1 MNMSVLCAIL
11 ICATATATATS
22 QAQGLAT
29 TAATATADDGAAF
42 ARAHQLV
49 SVGDHRLNLFCS
61 GTGSPTV
68 VFEAPSG
75 TPGWTWWAVQPA
87 VAAKTRACVYDR
99 AGLGFSDPATRPS
112 TPSNELDDLHALLA
126 AAAVKPPYV
135 LVGNSVGGALAQL
148 YAYRYPAEVSGLVLV
163 EPMNE
168 NESAR
173 LDKITG
179 GKMSAL
185 EAGQR
190 EGAKACAAAAGTRGL
205 APGSDAMREC
215 VGGTEAAYRGAL
227 ARIDLASRLTPAY
240 WQAGLSEQEQLG
252 AVQSQLRAARKPF
265 GDLPIIVLVLVR
277 GVSPFASPGQPQSAM
292 NRAVEAENLA
302 MQQEV
307 ARLSARGTWRIV
319 AGAGH
324 LVQADR
330 PAAVVKAVDDLLAQ
344 LAR

>member
-1 MNMSVLCAIL
+1 MNPSVLCATL
-11 ICATATATATS
+11 ICAATATAAS

-29 TAATATADDGAAF
+29 VAADDGVAF
-42 ARAHQLV
+42 SRAHQLV

-135 LVGNSVGGALAQL
+135 LVGNSVGGALVQL

-173 LDKITG
+173 LDRVTG
-179 GKMSAL
+179 GRMSAM

-190 EGAKACAAAAGTRGL
+190 EGAKACAQAAGTRGL
-205 APGSDAMREC
+205 APGSDAMRQC
-215 VGGTEAAYRGAL
+215 AGGIEAAFRGEL
-227 ARIDLASRLTPAY
+227 ARVDLASRLMPAY
-240 WQAGLSEQEQLG
+240 WQAGLSEEEQLG
-252 AVQSQLRAARKPF
+252 AAQAQLRAARRPF
-265 GDLPIIVLVLVR
+265 GDLPVIVLVR
-277 GVSPFASPGQPQSAM
+277 GVSPFRIPGRPQSAM

-307 ARLSARGTWRIV
+307 ARLSARGTWRV
-319 AGAGH
+319 VDGAGH

-330 PAAVVKAVDDLLAQ
+330 PAAVVQAVDDLLAQ